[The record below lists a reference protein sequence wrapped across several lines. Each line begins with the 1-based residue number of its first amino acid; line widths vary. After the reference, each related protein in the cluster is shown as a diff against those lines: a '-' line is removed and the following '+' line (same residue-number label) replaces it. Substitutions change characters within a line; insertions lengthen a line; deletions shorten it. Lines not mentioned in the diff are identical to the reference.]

1 MKQFVLLCVVFF
13 SFCSVGM
20 YSKNIELKSPGGALT
35 VDIQLKD
42 KIYYSI
48 YAGSEL
54 LLKDC
59 SMSLDLKD
67 EVLGRLPKLRNIRRN
82 SVDETVKREIP
93 IKNAEVRNHYNVLRM
108 DMAGDYSV
116 EFRAYDNGVAY
127 RFITNKKGE
136 KEVLDEEY
144 SINFP
149 DSYLAHLSQTE
160 SFKTS
165 CEVPYTHVRTTEY
178 KNIDQMSYFPV
189 LLETN
194 NGYSILI
201 SEADLYDYPCM
212 FIKSSGNN
220 GFRSVFPKYP
230 LEFGEDG
237 DRSVKILR
245 EADYI
250 AKTSGSRNFPW
261 RFFVISNDVR
271 DIVSNEMV
279 YNLSSPCELA
289 DYSWIKPGQVSWEW
303 WNGATPYGPDV
314 NFVSGY
320 NLDTYK
326 YFIDF
331 AARYGIPY
339 ILMDEGWALSTQDP
353 YTPNP
358 QVNVHEIVRY
368 GKEKGVGVLLWLTW
382 LTVEK
387 HFDLFKTF
395 SEWGISGIKIDFM
408 DRSDQWMVNF
418 YERVVKAAAENHLV
432 IDFHGAFKP
441 AGLERRYPN
450 LLSYEGVR
458 GMEYMGNCIP
468 ENSLYFPFIRNAV
481 GPMDY
486 TPGAMISM
494 QPESYRAERPNAASI
509 GTRAYQLAL
518 YVVFESAIQML
529 ADNPTLYYRNQDCT
543 EFITS
548 VPVTWDKTVV
558 LDAKVGEYVVI
569 ARNKNGK
576 WYVGA
581 ICNGKET
588 RRELTIDFSFLKGS
602 KEYRMT
608 SFEDGINAS
617 NQAMDYRKKES
628 IVKSGDKIKIGLAR
642 NGGWAAVL
650 E

>member
-1 MKQFVLLCVVFF
+1 MKRFILLCVVFF

-20 YSKNIELKSPGGALT
+20 YGKNVELKSPDGSLI

-67 EVLGRLPKLRNIRRN
+67 EVLGRSPKLRNIKRN

-93 IKNAEVRNHYNVLRM
+93 LKNAEVRNHYNVLRM

-127 RFITNKKGE
+127 RFITNKKG
-136 KEVLDEEY
+136 KREVLDEEY

-165 CEVPYTHVRTTEY
+165 CEVPYTHVKTTEY
-178 KNIDQMSYFPV
+178 KNVDQMSYFPV

-194 NGYSILI
+194 NGYNILI

-220 GFRSVFPKYP
+220 GFRSVFPKCP
-230 LEFGEDG
+230 LEFGEYG

-279 YNLSSPCELA
+279 YNLSSPCELV

-303 WNGATPYGPDV
+303 WSGATPYGPDV

-494 QPESYRAERPNAASI
+494 QPESYKAERPNASSI
-509 GTRAYQLAL
+509 GTSAYQLAL

-548 VPVTWDKTVV
+548 VPVTWDKTEV

-608 SFEDGINAS
+608 SFEDGINAG

-628 IVKSGDKIKIGLAR
+628 IVKSGDKIKIELAR

>member
-1 MKQFVLLCVVFF
+1 MKRFILLCVVFF

-20 YSKNIELKSPGGALT
+20 YGKNVELKSPDGSLI

-67 EVLGRLPKLRNIRRN
+67 EVLGRSPKLRNIKRN

-93 IKNAEVRNHYNVLRM
+93 LKNAEVRNHYNVLRM

-127 RFITNKKGE
+127 RFITNKKG
-136 KEVLDEEY
+136 KREVLDEEY

-165 CEVPYTHVRTTEY
+165 CEVPYTHVKTTEY
-178 KNIDQMSYFPV
+178 KNVDQMSYFPV

-194 NGYSILI
+194 NGYNILI

-220 GFRSVFPKYP
+220 GFRSVFPKCP

-279 YNLSSPCELA
+279 YNLSSPCELV

-303 WNGATPYGPDV
+303 WSGATPYGPDV

-468 ENSLYFPFIRNAV
+468 ENSLYFSFIRNAV

-494 QPESYRAERPNAASI
+494 QPESYKAERPNAASI

-548 VPVTWDKTVV
+548 VPVTWDKTEV

-608 SFEDGINAS
+608 SFEDGINAG

-628 IVKSGDKIKIGLAR
+628 IVKSGDKIKIELAR

>member
-1 MKQFVLLCVVFF
+1 MKRFVLLCVVFF
-13 SFCSVGM
+13 LFCSVGI
-20 YSKNIELKSPGGALT
+20 YGKNIELKSPDGSLG

-42 KIYYSI
+42 KIYYSV
-48 YAGSEL
+48 YAGNEL

-67 EVLGRLPKLRNIRRN
+67 EVLGRSPKLRNIRRN

-93 IKNAEVRNHYNVLRM
+93 MKNAEVRNHYNVLRM
-108 DMAGDYSV
+108 DMDGDYSV

-127 RFITNKKGE
+127 RFITIKKG
-136 KEVLDEEY
+136 KREVLDEEY

-165 CEVPYTHVRTTEY
+165 CEVPYTHIKTTEY

-194 NGYSILI
+194 NGYNILI

-220 GFRSVFPKYP
+220 GFRSVFPKCP

-279 YNLSSPCELA
+279 YNLSSPCELV

-320 NLDTYK
+320 NLNTYK

-331 AARYGIPY
+331 AARYDIPY

-494 QPESYRAERPNAASI
+494 QPESYKAERPNAASI

-548 VPVTWDKTVV
+548 VPVTWDKTEV

-569 ARNKNGK
+569 ARNKNRK

-588 RRELTIDFSFLKGS
+588 RRELTIDFSFLKES
-602 KEYRMT
+602 REYRMT
-608 SFEDGINAS
+608 SFEDGINAG

-628 IVKSGDKIKIGLAR
+628 TVKSGDKIKIELAR

>member
-1 MKQFVLLCVVFF
+1 MKRFILLCVVFF

-20 YSKNIELKSPGGALT
+20 YGKNVELKSPDGSLI

-67 EVLGRLPKLRNIRRN
+67 EVLGRSPKLRNIKRN

-93 IKNAEVRNHYNVLRM
+93 LKNAEVRNHYNVLRM

-116 EFRAYDNGVAY
+116 EFRAYDKGVAY
-127 RFITNKKGE
+127 RFITNKKG
-136 KEVLDEEY
+136 KREVLDEEY

-165 CEVPYTHVRTTEY
+165 CEVPYTHVKTTEY
-178 KNIDQMSYFPV
+178 KNVDQMSYFPV

-194 NGYSILI
+194 NGYNILI

-220 GFRSVFPKYP
+220 GFRSVFPKCP

-279 YNLSSPCELA
+279 YNLSSPCELV

-303 WNGATPYGPDV
+303 WSGATPYGPDV

-494 QPESYRAERPNAASI
+494 QPESYKAERPNAASI

-548 VPVTWDKTVV
+548 VPVTWDKTEV

-608 SFEDGINAS
+608 SFEDGINAG

-628 IVKSGDKIKIGLAR
+628 IVKSGDKIKIELAR